1 MRIRF
6 GVALA
11 AVEIAWSVA
20 AAGAPPLTAI
30 ADVIYKAD
38 GSKFNGTAIIEW
50 KSFQAVDL
58 STIATHSVTVAIRN
72 GVIQVRLV
80 PTTNASGG
88 AYYSVRYHSDGRIQ
102 FDEIWAVPPS
112 NTTLRLKDVRVT
124 TASSGGTVLPP
135 GETTEV
141 TIADVVGL
149 ADELAARPAMGPGYA
164 AGRTAYISENG
175 LLEAVAGSPSDCV
188 RVDGTAGPCS
198 AAAGDGIAFI
208 DGETPAGVVDG
219 SNRSFTLAN
228 APDPAESLTLY
239 RNGIRQKAGLDFT
252 LNGATITFAAAATP
266 QGGDVLVAAYRMP
279 GAGYPVASAGG
290 DLTGTYPSPQIA
302 AGVVT
307 NAHVSPSAAIAESK
321 LALNYPTHSA
331 ANDPTANQKA
341 ALAGSAGTP
350 SAANPYVTS
359 QDPRLG
365 GGQGVQVLCSNTG
378 ATTSSTASVSLGS
391 CVIPAGVLAAG
402 DRVELFFS
410 FTHTGSSAAP
420 TFEVRWGA
428 TALLSRTATSAET
441 RFVGRSSV
449 GLYQDGGE
457 WEVQS
462 WGATLSSSSSSGTLS
477 HDYQSPLT
485 VDLLGRLGSESSDTL
500 TLRNFSVIRFPMRTA
515 P

>member
-11 AVEIAWSVA
+11 AMGMAWSVTA
-20 AAGAPPLTAI
+20 AAAPPLTAI

-38 GSKFNGTAIIEW
+38 GTRFNGIAIIEW

-58 STIATHSVTVAIRN
+58 STIATHSVTVAIRD
-72 GVIQVRLV
+72 GVLQVRLV
-80 PTTNASGG
+80 PTTNASVG

-112 NTTLRLKDVRVT
+112 STTLRLKDVRVT
-124 TASSGGTVLPP
+124 SASPGVTVLPP
-135 GETTEV
+135 EEETEIS
-141 TIADVVGL
+141 IADVVGL
-149 ADELAARPAMGPGYA
+149 ADELAARPSMGPGYA
-164 AGRTAYISENG
+164 AGRTAYISETG

-188 RVDGTAGPCS
+188 RVDGTAGPC
-198 AAAGDGIAFI
+198 AAAASEGIAFI

-219 SNRSFTLAN
+219 SNGIFTLAG

-252 LNGATITFAAAATP
+252 LSETTIMFVPAATP
-266 QGGDVLVAAYRMP
+266 QPGDVLVAAYRRP

-290 DLTGTYPSPQIA
+290 DLTGTYPSPSIA
-302 AGVVT
+302 SGVVT
-307 NAHVSPSAAIAESK
+307 DAHVSPSAAIAESK
-321 LALNYPTHSA
+321 LALNYPTHSP
-331 ANDPTANQKA
+331 ANDPTADQKA

-359 QDPRLG
+359 NDPRLA
-365 GGQGVQVLCSNTG
+365 GGQAAQVLCSNTG
-378 ATTSSTASVSLGS
+378 STTSSTTDVSLGS
-391 CVIPAGVLAAG
+391 CVIPAGTLAAG

-410 FTHTGSSAAP
+410 FTHTGSGAAP
-420 TFEVRWGA
+420 AFEVRWGA
-428 TALLSRTATSAET
+428 TALVSRSATSSET
-441 RFVGRSSV
+441 RCVGRASV

-462 WGATLSSSSSSGTLS
+462 WGATLSVSSSSGTLS

-485 VDLLGRLGSESSDTL
+485 VDILGRLDSATTDTL
-500 TLRNFSVIRFPMRTA
+500 TLRNFSVIRFPMRPA